1 MRNMLLALAAATA
14 IVSPAQAAVT
24 FNLGGSSVDSPTK
37 TFSAGGLTLAAI
49 GFTYQG
55 QPSDFPI
62 GTGVPSLAPVH
73 QSAAGIGVCQT
84 GETGDFC
91 NQVESHGPNASEG
104 LAFALT
110 DGTAFSITSVTFS
123 IIDANDTLQLY
134 GATLPDTLAYL
145 GFSGTIAGGL
155 TGATTTNLGGGTY
168 RVDLNTAA
176 YQAFAFGQQRRG
188 DGPQGDGFRI
198 NSISVAAV
206 PEPATWAMM
215 IAGFGMVGAGMRRR
229 TGRTATVTA

>member
-1 MRNMLLALAAATA
+1 MRNMLFALAAATA
-14 IVSPAQAAVT
+14 IVSPAQAAIT
-24 FNLGGSSVDSPTK
+24 FNLGGSSTDSPTK
-37 TFSAGGLTLAAI
+37 TFSAGGQTLAAI
-49 GFTYQG
+49 GFTYEG

-62 GTGVPSLAPVH
+62 GTSVPSLAPIR
-73 QSAAGIGVCQT
+73 QSASGIGVCQA
-84 GETGDFC
+84 GESGDFC
-91 NQVESHGPNASEG
+91 AQVESHGPNASEG

-123 IIDANDTLQLY
+123 IIDSNDTLQLWG
-134 GATLPDTLAYL
+134 GALPDTLDYL

-155 TGATTTNLGGGTY
+155 AGATTTRLGNGVY
-168 RVDLNTAA
+168 RVDMNTAA
-176 YQAFAFGQQRRG
+176 YQLFAFGQQRRG
-188 DGPQGDGFRI
+188 DGAQGDGFRI

-229 TGRTATVTA
+229 AGRTATVTA